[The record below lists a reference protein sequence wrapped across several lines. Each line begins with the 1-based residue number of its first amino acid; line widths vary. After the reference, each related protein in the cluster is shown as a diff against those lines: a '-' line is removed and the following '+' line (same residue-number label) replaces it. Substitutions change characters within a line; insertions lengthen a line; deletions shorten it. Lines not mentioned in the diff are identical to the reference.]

1 MLINKMLEND
11 DIMYENK
18 FVQRPLPTVK
28 RIDFDT
34 IRKEQTVCENLSKTQ
49 QIFKYVDEECENLG
63 TESNMSIE
71 SSSKIKRVAV
81 SSNHFNQGFI
91 SRYQY
96 KR

>member
-18 FVQRPLPTVK
+18 FLQRPTVK

-34 IRKEQTVCENLSKTQ
+34 IKKEQTVCENLSKTQ
-49 QIFKYVDEECENLG
+49 QPFKNDDECENLG

-81 SSNHFNQGFI
+81 SSNHFN
-91 SRYQY
+91 
-96 KR
+96 

>member
-18 FVQRPLPTVK
+18 FLQRPAVK

-34 IRKEQTVCENLSKTQ
+34 IQKEQTTIGENLSKTQ
-49 QIFKYVDEECENLG
+49 QISKFDEECENLG

-71 SSSKIKRVAV
+71 SSCKIKRVAI
-81 SSNHFNQGFI
+81 SSNHYN
-91 SRYQY
+91 
-96 KR
+96 